1 MAKPKY
7 LTLIAK
13 YIYQGAT
20 YTQQLE
26 ENTLRVKIMI
36 EPKFSSPLRLALS
49 RNKNRLKHI
58 GGPILNLKIGIYK
71 NLDC

>member
-1 MAKPKY
+1 
-7 LTLIAK
+7 
-13 YIYQGAT
+13 
-20 YTQQLE
+20 
-26 ENTLRVKIMI
+26 MI